1 MKKNKDTLIGF
12 TLSVALHGVLLG
24 AVLFSATQEKKETAS
39 APKSVS
45 ISLSSLSEVIQET
58 PKKKV
63 CDKPKKKHTKH
74 KEHKKVV
81 HKPKPKP
88 APKEVIKESPIPVE
102 KEIVKE
108 EVVEE
113 KKEEA
118 QELVEAEPLKEQ
130 EKIDER
136 EQELLSAQ
144 ELQKK
149 EQEAQ
154 ELAQSLHENFVKTN
168 FETIREMVLSHLS
181 YPRIAKR
188 MGYEGVVHIMLVID
202 TTGKLLD
209 VMVEKSSGHA
219 ILDKSALKAASRL
232 ASEILP
238 NPQSVSKVSL
248 PVYFAL
254 K

>member
-24 AVLFSATQEKKETAS
+24 AVLFSASQEKKETAS

-63 CDKPKKKHTKH
+63 CDKPKKKHKKH
-74 KEHKKVV
+74 KEHKKVA
-81 HKPKPKP
+81 HKPKP
-88 APKEVIKESPIPVE
+88 APKKVIKEVAIPVE
-102 KEIVKE
+102 KIEK
-108 EVVEE
+108 VE
-113 KKEEA
+113 
-118 QELVEAEPLKEQ
+118 ELVEAEPLEEL

-136 EQELLSAQ
+136 EQELLAAQ

-154 ELAQSLHENFVKTN
+154 ELAQSLHEEFVKTN
-168 FETIREMVLSHLS
+168 FEMIREKVLANLR
-181 YPRIAKR
+181 YPSIAKR
-188 MGYEGVVHIMLVID
+188 MGFEGVVHIMLVID
-202 TTGKLLD
+202 TSGKLLD
-209 VMVEKSSGHA
+209 VMLEKSSGHKL
-219 ILDKSALKAASRL
+219 LDSSALKAANQLSK
-232 ASEILP
+232 EILP
-238 NPQSVSKVSL
+238 NPKNISRVTL

>member
-1 MKKNKDTLIGF
+1 MMKKNKDTLIGF

-63 CDKPKKKHTKH
+63 CDKPKKKYKKH
-74 KEHKKVV
+74 KEHKKVA
-81 HKPKPKP
+81 HKPKP
-88 APKEVIKESPIPVE
+88 APKKVIKEAPIPVE
-102 KEIVKE
+102 KEIVKKE
-108 EVVEE
+108 IPEE
-113 KKEEA
+113 KIEKVE
-118 QELVEAEPLKEQ
+118 ELVEAKPLEEL

-136 EQELLSAQ
+136 EQELLAAQ

-154 ELAQSLHENFVKTN
+154 ERAQSLHEEFIKTN
-168 FETIREMVLSHLS
+168 FEMIREKVLANLR
-181 YPRIAKR
+181 YPSIAKR
-188 MGYEGVVHIMLVID
+188 MGFEGVVHIMLVID
-202 TTGKLLD
+202 TSGKLLD
-209 VMVEKSSGHA
+209 VMLEKSSGHKL
-219 ILDKSALKAASRL
+219 LDSSALKAANQLSQ
-232 ASEILP
+232 EILP
-238 NPQSVSKVSL
+238 NPKNISRVTL